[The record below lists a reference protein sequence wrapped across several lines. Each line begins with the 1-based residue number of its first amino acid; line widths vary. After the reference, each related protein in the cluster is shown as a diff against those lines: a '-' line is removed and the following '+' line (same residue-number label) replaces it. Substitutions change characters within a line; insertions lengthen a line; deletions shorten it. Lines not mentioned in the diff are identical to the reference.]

1 MSPIMLSIAFIAVSF
16 ALALSLSVVTANR
29 T

>member
-1 MSPIMLSIAFIAVSF
+1 MMLSIAFIAVSF